1 MRASA
6 TRLFLALLASLVVPA
21 AAHAQATM
29 AGTVSDASG
38 AVLPGVTVEASSA
51 TLIEK
56 TRTAVTDGSG
66 QYRLVNL
73 PPGTYALTLSLPG
86 FVTVRREEL
95 QLTAAA
101 VTTINVEMRL
111 GSVEETVT
119 VTGATPIVDVQSA
132 NRGVTLTSDVVN
144 QLPSTRGYNALVQL
158 IPSITSSTSNQVQI
172 TPTVQFF
179 ASHGG
184 RSNEGRVLLDGLQV
198 GAAVNGAGTGLYMP
212 DTAGA
217 QEVTVSLSGG
227 LGEAEAGGAVMNI
240 IPKTG
245 GNTFS
250 GIAFASS
257 AAGWSQGSNLDDRLR
272 GFGLTDPPKII
283 NNWDYSASLG
293 GPLKRDRI
301 WFYATYR
308 DFGQHQDIP
317 GMYANKNAGDASKW
331 NYEPDRNVKARNATA
346 RTITSA
352 RVTGQIT
359 PRNKVSAFYD
369 HQFWCDG
376 SAMTRDAGSCR
387 NAGSDWI
394 ANGTPTVSPE
404 AASGPNGP
412 ASGYADTNLRL
423 VQASWTSTVTSALL
437 LEGGL
442 SSGLNRGG
450 IMAPPGLVQLI
461 PVTEQA
467 SLNGMPAGLTYR
479 GLARWQENW
488 QNPNSWRAAL
498 SFVTG
503 AHHIKVG
510 YQGAY
515 YVFENQE
522 LRNEDRLT
530 YQFNNGVP
538 NRLTMD
544 IGNWTT
550 SDRAAYHAL
559 YAQEQWRYG
568 RLTVQSALRFDH
580 AYSYAPADDNGWNA
594 PDRFHATALT
604 FPRTDSVT
612 GFNDVTPRV
621 GAALDVFGTGTTS
634 LKINVGKYLESASLW
649 DRYTINNPAQ
659 TTRFQRTT
667 ARNWNDA
674 NLDVSPDC
682 DLMNPSANGECGPWL
697 SPTFGSPLRG
707 ATINTDILRGW
718 GVRPSDWQF
727 GASIQRELLPRMSV
741 EVGYNRRWFQNFI
754 VTDNLAVDS
763 SSFDAFTIVAPA
775 HASLPQG
782 GGFAMTYL
790 DPRTLAT
797 DNYVTF
803 ETDYGE
809 ARAQYW
815 HGVDV
820 NLSARW
826 ANGLVVQGGTTTGRS
841 VQDFCDV
848 AGRLPETFVGATR
861 QPTATCETTDA
872 WQTQFKGVAS
882 YTVPKIEVQV
892 STAVQLKPGSRLAA
906 NYAVPNAQV
915 AGSLGRL
922 PTGGLINGNTVVN
935 LLVPGELYGERI
947 NQVDVRMAKV
957 LRIGGSRADVG
968 FDVYNVLNANPGLTY
983 NQTFTGTGATWL
995 RPTTILFPR
1004 FLRFNATLYF

>member
-1 MRASA
+1 MRVSA
-6 TRLFLALLASLVVPA
+6 TRLVLLFALIIIPVAV
-21 AAHAQATM
+21 HAQATI
-29 AGTVSDASG
+29 AGTIRDASG
-38 AVLPGVTVEASSA
+38 AVLPGVSVEASSP

-56 TRTAVTDGSG
+56 VRTAVTDGTG
-66 QYRLVNL
+66 QYRLINL
-73 PPGTYALTLSLPG
+73 PPGSYALTMTLQG
-86 FVTVRREEL
+86 FTTVRREGLE
-95 QLTAAA
+95 LTAAA
-101 VTTINVEMRL
+101 VTTIDVEMRL
-111 GSVEETVT
+111 GSVEETIT

-172 TPTVQFF
+172 TPTIQFF
-179 ASHGG
+179 SSHGG
-184 RSNEGRVLLDGLQV
+184 RTNEGRVLLDGLQV

-212 DTAGA
+212 DTGSA

-240 IPKTG
+240 IPRTG
-245 GNTFS
+245 GNAFS

-257 AAGWSQGSNLDDRLR
+257 AGGWSQGSNLDDRLR

-293 GPLKRDRI
+293 GPIKRDRI
-301 WFYATYR
+301 WFYGTYR

-317 GMYANKNAGDASKW
+317 GMYANRNAGDASRW
-331 NYEPDRNVKARNATA
+331 NYERNPDVEARNATA
-346 RTITSA
+346 RTITSV
-352 RVTGQIT
+352 RLTGQLT
-359 PRNKVSAFYD
+359 PRNKISAFYD
-369 HQFWCDG
+369 HQSWCDG
-376 SAMTRDAGSCR
+376 SAMTRDGSGCR
-387 NAGSDWI
+387 RAGSDWI
-394 ANGTPTVSPE
+394 ANGTPTVAPE

-423 VQASWTSTVTSALL
+423 VQVSWTSTATSSLL
-437 LEGGL
+437 LEAGM

-450 IMAPPGLVQLI
+450 IMAPPGFLQLI

-503 AHHIKVG
+503 AHNMKLG

-515 YVFENQE
+515 YVFENTDF
-522 LRNEDRLT
+522 RNEDRLT

-544 IGNWTT
+544 IGNWMT
-550 SDRAAYHAL
+550 SDRAAFHAV
-559 YAQEQWRYG
+559 YAQEQWRYS
-568 RLTVQSALRFDH
+568 RLTVQSAVRFDH
-580 AYSYAPADDNGWNA
+580 AYSYAPADHNGWNE
-594 PDRFHATALT
+594 PDRFHAQPLT

-612 GFNDVTPRV
+612 GFNDITPRV
-621 GAALDVFGTGTTS
+621 GAAYDVFGNGTTS
-634 LKINVGKYLESASLW
+634 VKVNLGKYLESTSLW

-659 TTRFQRTT
+659 TTRFQRSTN
-667 ARNWNDA
+667 RNWNDA
-674 NLDVSPDC
+674 DGDFVPDC
-682 DLMNPSANGECGPWL
+682 DLMNPATSGECGPWL
-697 SPTFGSPLRG
+697 SPTFGSPLQG
-707 ATINTDILRGW
+707 ATINPEILRGW

-727 GASIQRELLPRMSV
+727 GASIQRELLPRTSV
-741 EVGYNRRWFQNFI
+741 EVGYNRRWFQNFT
-754 VTDNLAVDS
+754 VTDNRAVGPSDLDS
-763 SSFDAFTIVAPA
+763 FTIVAPA
-775 HASLPQG
+775 HPGLPGG
-782 GGFAMTYL
+782 GGFSTTYL

-797 DNYVTF
+797 DNYITF

-809 ARAQYW
+809 SRQQYW

-820 NLSARW
+820 NVHARW
-826 ANGLVVQGGTTTGRS
+826 ANGLVVQGGTTTGRA
-841 VQDFCDV
+841 VQNFCDV
-848 AGRLPETFVGATR
+848 ASQVPELFTGATR

-882 YTVPKIEVQV
+882 YTVPKIGVQV

-906 NYAVPNAQV
+906 NYAAPNSEV
-915 AGSLGRL
+915 ARSMGRL
-922 PTGGLINGNTVVN
+922 PTGGLVNGNTVVN
-935 LLVPGELYGERI
+935 LIVPGELYGERV

-957 LRIGGSRADVG
+957 LRLGPTRADVG
-968 FDVYNVLNANPGLTY
+968 LDLYNVLNANPGLTY
-983 NQTFTGTGATWL
+983 NQTFTGTGLTWL

-1004 FLRFNATLYF
+1004 FVRFNATLHF

>member
-1 MRASA
+1 MRVSA
-6 TRLFLALLASLVVPA
+6 TRLLLLLVSIVIPGA
-21 AAHAQATM
+21 VHAQATI
-29 AGTVSDASG
+29 AGTIRDASG
-38 AVLPGVTVEASSA
+38 AVLPGVSVEASSP

-56 TRTAVTDGSG
+56 VRTAVTDGTG
-66 QYRLVNL
+66 QYRLINL
-73 PPGTYALTLSLPG
+73 PPGSYALTMTLQG
-86 FVTVRREEL
+86 FTTVRREGLE
-95 QLTAAA
+95 LTAAA
-101 VTTINVEMRL
+101 VTTIDVEMRL
-111 GSVEETVT
+111 GSVEETIT

-172 TPTVQFF
+172 TPTIQFF
-179 ASHGG
+179 SSHGG
-184 RSNEGRVLLDGLQV
+184 RTNEGRVLLDGLQV

-212 DTAGA
+212 DTGSA

-240 IPKTG
+240 IPRTG
-245 GNTFS
+245 GNAFS

-257 AAGWSQGSNLDDRLR
+257 AGGWSQGSNLDDRLR

-293 GPLKRDRI
+293 GPIKRDRI
-301 WFYATYR
+301 WFYGTYR

-317 GMYANKNAGDASKW
+317 GMYANRNAGDASRW
-331 NYEPDRNVKARNATA
+331 NYERNPDVEARNATA
-346 RTITSA
+346 RTITSV
-352 RVTGQIT
+352 RLTGQLT
-359 PRNKVSAFYD
+359 PRNKISAFYD
-369 HQFWCDG
+369 HQSWCDG
-376 SAMTRDAGSCR
+376 SAMTRDGSGCR
-387 NAGSDWI
+387 RAGSDWI
-394 ANGTPTVSPE
+394 ANGTPTVAPE

-423 VQASWTSTVTSALL
+423 VQVSWTSTATSSLL
-437 LEGGL
+437 LEAGM

-450 IMAPPGLVQLI
+450 IMAPPGFLQLI

-503 AHHIKVG
+503 AHNMKLG

-515 YVFENQE
+515 YVFENTDF
-522 LRNEDRLT
+522 RNEDRLT

-544 IGNWTT
+544 IGNWMT
-550 SDRAAYHAL
+550 SDRAAFHAV
-559 YAQEQWRYG
+559 YAQEQWRYS
-568 RLTVQSALRFDH
+568 RLTVQSAVRFDH
-580 AYSYAPADDNGWNA
+580 AYSYAPADHNGWNE
-594 PDRFHATALT
+594 PDRFHAQPLT

-612 GFNDVTPRV
+612 GFNDITPRV
-621 GAALDVFGTGTTS
+621 GAAYDVFGNGTTS
-634 LKINVGKYLESASLW
+634 VKVNLGKYLESTSLW

-659 TTRFQRTT
+659 TTRFQRSTN
-667 ARNWNDA
+667 RNWNDA
-674 NLDVSPDC
+674 DGDFVPDC
-682 DLMNPSANGECGPWL
+682 DLMNPATSGECGPWL
-697 SPTFGSPLRG
+697 SPTFGSPLQG
-707 ATINTDILRGW
+707 ATINPEILRGW

-727 GASIQRELLPRMSV
+727 GASIQRELLPRTSV
-741 EVGYNRRWFQNFI
+741 EVGYNRRWFQNFT
-754 VTDNLAVDS
+754 VTDNRAVGPSDLDS
-763 SSFDAFTIVAPA
+763 FTIVAPA
-775 HASLPQG
+775 HPGLPGG
-782 GGFAMTYL
+782 GGFSTTYL

-797 DNYVTF
+797 DNYITF

-809 ARAQYW
+809 SRQQYW

-820 NLSARW
+820 NVHARW
-826 ANGLVVQGGTTTGRS
+826 ANGLVVQGGTTTGRA
-841 VQDFCDV
+841 VQNFCDV
-848 AGRLPETFVGATR
+848 ASQVPELFTGATR

-882 YTVPKIEVQV
+882 YTVPKIGVQV

-906 NYAVPNAQV
+906 NYAAPNSEV
-915 AGSLGRL
+915 ARSMGRL
-922 PTGGLINGNTVVN
+922 PTGGLVNGNTVVN
-935 LLVPGELYGERI
+935 LIVPGELYGERV

-957 LRIGGSRADVG
+957 LRLGPTRADVG
-968 FDVYNVLNANPGLTY
+968 LDLYNVLNANPGLTY
-983 NQTFTGTGATWL
+983 NQTFTGTGLTWL

-1004 FLRFNATLYF
+1004 FVRFNATLHF